1 LNIEGFDM
9 RILADSA
16 PGASSDVSVNIPAP
30 PATVDPWWAHEPDE
44 GNSEP
49 IVTAATIPS
58 PALSNDAAVEA
69 AKALD
74 RAIYLTQF
82 EADEAKK
89 AAERAAWV
97 AKVKAAA
104 DRKAAH
110 GNVSPPPTGATDD
123 RAIVYM
129 LAGKLDI
136 YAEQC
141 ERLLGNGRHVYTRG
155 GGLVRIG
162 RAAELPNIKGEN
174 GVVTDDR
181 GVKRDAFQIV
191 CVEATLG
198 WITRKLMKLATFLA
212 DTGKGGFKPDN
223 CPSSLVSNILDQ
235 KLWQDVDP
243 LITIATTPFL
253 RPDMSVCDTPGY
265 DAATGNYY
273 QPSAVFPP
281 ILENPTRLD
290 ALVALNR
297 LTYPFSEFPLS
308 PAGRTVVMAHIMT
321 LVTRP
326 SFDTAPPFFYP
337 APVAGTGKTLLSRSI
352 SLLAHGIAA
361 PERPW
366 TEKEELRKVLLS
378 VLIAGDT
385 AIHFD
390 NVPNGSKIRSA
401 ELARF
406 VTSPQYAD
414 RFLGLSKSGSFANR
428 TTICL
433 TGNSITP
440 VGDMARRS
448 LVAELDADS
457 ESALGR
463 DFTIKDLPAY
473 ILEHRPQLV
482 VDVLTIIRA
491 FHLAGRPGA
500 SRPMESFVDW
510 SKLIRDPLTWLGM
523 ADPIETQATG
533 TDDELAPLRAAFDAI
548 ATVTAHLD
556 HTFTTLQLATLCMGG
571 LRDVLLEAG
580 CKEPSNAKELGYWL
594 RGANK
599 RVAGKWKLLKELD
612 THTRAGSWTLKAR

>member
-1 LNIEGFDM
+1 MTKINQV
-9 RILADSA
+9 
-16 PGASSDVSVNIPAP
+16 DVRVNIPP
-30 PATVDPWWAHEPDE
+30 VPDSVKPWWADEP
-44 GNSEP
+44 SHV
-49 IVTAATIPS
+49 VTAATS
-58 PALSNDAAVEA
+58 DAAIEA

-74 RAIYLTQF
+74 H
-82 EADEAKK
+82 
-89 AAERAAWV
+89 ERATW
-97 AKVKAAA
+97 AATVRTA
-104 DRKAAH
+104 IDRNAAH
-110 GNVSPPPTGATDD
+110 AVSNSGVPAPPTGEKDE

-129 LAGKLDI
+129 LAGKLDL

-141 ERLLGNGRHVYTRG
+141 ERLLGRGRHVYTRG
-155 GGLVRIG
+155 GGLARIG
-162 RAAELPNIKGEN
+162 RAAELPNIKAKDGLIL
-174 GVVTDDR
+174 DDR

-198 WITRKLMKLATFLA
+198 WITRRLMKLATFLA

-223 CPSSLVSNILDQ
+223 CPSSLVHNILDQ
-235 KLWQDVDP
+235 KLWPDILP
-243 LITIATTPFL
+243 LIGITTTPFL
-253 RPDMSVCDTPGY
+253 RPDMSVCAAPGY
-265 DAATGNYY
+265 DAATGIYC
-273 QPSAVFPP
+273 QPSATFPA
-281 ILENPTRLD
+281 IIENPTRVD

-297 LTYPFSEFPLS
+297 LTYPFAEFPLS
-308 PAGRTVVMAHIMT
+308 AAGRTVVIAHIMT

-326 SFDTAPPFFYP
+326 SFDTAPPFIYS
-337 APVAGTGKTLLSRSI
+337 APVAGTGKTLLARMV

-390 NVPNGSKIRSA
+390 NVPNGAKIRSA

-406 VTSPQYAD
+406 VTSPHYGD
-414 RFLGLSKSGSFANR
+414 RVLGESKSTSFINR
-428 TTICL
+428 TTVCL
-433 TGNSITP
+433 TGNAITP

-448 LVAELDADS
+448 LVAELDADA

-463 DFTIKDLPAY
+463 DFTIKDLPGY

-482 VDVLTIIRA
+482 MDVLTIVRA
-491 FHLAGRPGA
+491 YYLAGRPD
-500 SRPMESFVDW
+500 SNRPTESFAEW

-548 ATVTAHLD
+548 ATVTAPLN
-556 HTFTTLQLATLCMGG
+556 HTFTTLQLAGLCIGG
-571 LRDVLLEAG
+571 AREILMEAG
-580 CKEPSNAKELGYWL
+580 CKQPTDAKELGYWL
-594 RGANK
+594 RGVHK

-612 THTRAGSWTLKAR
+612 THTKAASWTLKGR